1 MLVEINAG
9 ELRKQI
15 GHYLNEVKY
24 KHNALV
30 IKRGK
35 ERVCAVIDID
45 LFDKLKTIQ
54 ADYELVKAEMAKFS
68 LIVQDED
75 EQDKLIHNAIKYA
88 RGKQ

>member
-1 MLVEINAG
+1 MLVEVNAG

-45 LFDKLKTIQ
+45 LFDKLKQIQ
-54 ADYELVKAEMAKFS
+54 TDYELVKLEMAKFGTK
-68 LIVQDED
+68 IKDETKQ
-75 EQDKLIHNAIKYA
+75 EKLILDAIKHA
-88 RGKQ
+88 RGN

>member
-1 MLVEINAG
+1 MLVEVNAG

-45 LFDKLKTIQ
+45 LFDKLKQIQ
-54 ADYELVKAEMAKFS
+54 TDYELIKSEMAKFGAN
-68 LIVQDED
+68 IKDENAQ
-75 EQDKLIHNAIKYA
+75 EKLILDAIKYA
-88 RGKQ
+88 RGTW